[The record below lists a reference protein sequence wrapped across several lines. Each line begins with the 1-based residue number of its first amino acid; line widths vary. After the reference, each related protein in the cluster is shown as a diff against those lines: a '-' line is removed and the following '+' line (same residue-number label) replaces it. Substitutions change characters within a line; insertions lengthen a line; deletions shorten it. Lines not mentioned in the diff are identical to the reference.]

1 MSWHLVG
8 KESHEPTKSVAV
20 GDIHIGGSEIV
31 VVAGP
36 CAVES
41 ESQIIETARTV
52 RAMGASLLRGG
63 AYKPRSSPYSFQGL
77 AEDGLK
83 LLHQAKEITGLAI
96 VTEVMDPRDIEL
108 VARYADLL
116 QVGSRNMQNFP
127 LLRELGRCGRPIL
140 LKRGLAATIEEW
152 LLAAEHVMAQ
162 GNDQIIL
169 CERGVRTF
177 EPMTRNTLDLAAVSL
192 VKQISHLPV
201 IVDPS
206 HATGRWRL
214 IQPMSLAAVAAGADG
229 LMIEVH
235 PAPDHAL
242 SDGPQ
247 SLTPASFHRLMQS
260 LGPVARAVGR
270 DLPGEKR
277 E

>member
-1 MSWHLVG
+1 MSWQLVG
-8 KESHEPTKSVAV
+8 KERHEPTKAVAV
-20 GDIHIGGSEIV
+20 GKVLIGGTEVIV
-31 VVAGP
+31 AAGP

-41 ESQIIETARTV
+41 EEQIIETARAV
-52 RAMGASLLRGG
+52 SAMGARLLRGG

-83 LLHQAKEITGLAI
+83 LLRQAKEATGLPI
-96 VTEVMDPRDIEL
+96 VTEVMDPRDVEL
-108 VARYADLL
+108 VANYAELL

-127 LLRELGRCGRPIL
+127 LLRELGQSRRPIL
-140 LKRGLAATIEEW
+140 LKRGLSSTIEEW
-152 LLAAEHVMAQ
+152 LLAAEHIMAH

-169 CERGVRTF
+169 CERGIRTF
-177 EPMTRNTLDLAAVSL
+177 DTMTRNTLDLAAVGM

-214 IQPMSLAAVAAGADG
+214 VQPMSMAAVAAGADG

-235 PAPDHAL
+235 PDPDRAL

-247 SLTPASFHRLMQS
+247 SLTFGSFRSLMQ
-260 LGPVARAVGR
+260 
-270 DLPGEKR
+270 
-277 E
+277 